1 MDDQEDYEEDL
12 LSDIFPLRET
22 SGRKKSHVWDYYES
36 HGIKKHGHV
45 GCICRACGWKRAVG
59 KVCEMVDHLALS
71 CQKVSAETRQIFLQ
85 EVRDRNTHPPPKKKQ
100 KKITASF
107 ESIEIENSKVKRI
120 NHALTRLFVC
130 CGIPFSIVSNPF
142 FIDFVKS
149 LCPAYELPN
158 RVTFAGS
165 WVNQE
170 LATVATIIYDEAQSS
185 TNITL
190 GIDGWAGPN
199 GQSIYAFILILP
211 TGKEY
216 IHSLKDFSLYSHTA
230 DFISK
235 EILKVIEDVGCDKF
249 SSVVSDNASTMVAAK
264 KLVNEKYPHILPV
277 RCITHHVNL
286 LTTDI
291 MKHEFSKSTISKC
304 MTIIKYFK
312 RSYKSGALLSEE
324 IKNNF
329 IEGGGL
335 KGYCVT
341 RWTTSFE
348 CLQSILRCERALHNV
363 FEKNPDTLSTEVKEI
378 IRNRIFFQDVEEL
391 TKVIQPIKDVLT
403 SLEYKSTTLCDCFI
417 QLVKL
422 AIIIK
427 SSSMLTNM
435 EFRSFCLEKFNLRWS
450 QFDFKLYMLGFF
462 FHPLYRGKGLKIG
475 IFRQICH
482 WAIELLIN
490 KVNGGKNSANQLVA
504 QMSDYKDYKKPYEF
518 GYVDTYSVAS
528 WWKMVEQKDNWIK
541 EIALLINSIAP
552 HNVGCERVFS
562 VLGWMCEKR
571 RSRLSVDRMHAMASL
586 HAYYVTNAS
595 SEMKYAFSGL
605 SDQQFFAELN
615 KSFNNLSFSEDEI
628 EEEKD
633 ELFQLEVEDNE
644 DEDLAQDQEEL
655 SKADNKIIMDKYF
668 DINDELQKALG
679 VEVSVIIER
688 EPVIIT
694 PYDHGDKNFDIDALI
709 DANLDE

>member
-1 MDDQEDYEEDL
+1 
-12 LSDIFPLRET
+12 
-22 SGRKKSHVWDYYES
+22 
-36 HGIKKHGHV
+36 
-45 GCICRACGWKRAVG
+45 
-59 KVCEMVDHLALS
+59 
-71 CQKVSAETRQIFLQ
+71 
-85 EVRDRNTHPPPKKKQ
+85 
-100 KKITASF
+100 
-107 ESIEIENSKVKRI
+107 
-120 NHALTRLFVC
+120 
-130 CGIPFSIVSNPF
+130 
-142 FIDFVKS
+142 
-149 LCPAYELPN
+149 
-158 RVTFAGS
+158 
-165 WVNQE
+165 
-170 LATVATIIYDEAQSS
+170 
-185 TNITL
+185 
-190 GIDGWAGPN
+190 
-199 GQSIYAFILILP
+199 
-211 TGKEY
+211 
-216 IHSLKDFSLYSHTA
+216 
-230 DFISK
+230 
-235 EILKVIEDVGCDKF
+235 
-249 SSVVSDNASTMVAAK
+249 
-264 KLVNEKYPHILPV
+264 
-277 RCITHHVNL
+277 
-286 LTTDI
+286 
-291 MKHEFSKSTISKC
+291 
-304 MTIIKYFK
+304 
-312 RSYKSGALLSEE
+312 
-324 IKNNF
+324 
-329 IEGGGL
+329 
-335 KGYCVT
+335 
-341 RWTTSFE
+341 
-348 CLQSILRCERALHNV
+348 
-363 FEKNPDTLSTEVKEI
+363 
-378 IRNRIFFQDVEEL
+378 
-391 TKVIQPIKDVLT
+391 
-403 SLEYKSTTLCDCFI
+403 
-417 QLVKL
+417 
-422 AIIIK
+422 
-427 SSSMLTNM
+427 MLTNT

-518 GYVDTYSVAS
+518 GYVDTYSVGS

-615 KSFNNLSFSEDEI
+615 KSFNNLSFSEEEI